1 MLWCAVLK
9 IDEHD
14 HEGER
19 FGVIFIILEI
29 WFVHALAHVC
39 AVLDVISCVA
49 SVIGVNILIFDVR
62 L

>member
-1 MLWCAVLK
+1 VILD
-9 IDEHD
+9 IDERG

-19 FGVIFIILEI
+19 FSVILHFIH
-29 WFVHALAHVC
+29 VLAHVC
-39 AVLDVISCVA
+39 AVLDVIRCVA